1 MALNSSR
8 GSCDT
13 CSTGFDFFKKIIV
26 ALACVLI
33 VYGIIYVDTLVSFKT
48 KEFGFIGKAPRTER
62 TVTVNGFAKVNGK
75 NDIAVTTIGYSTTD
89 KEVAVAQANNTKV
102 MDQVM
107 AELKRMGIEE
117 KDLTS
122 QYSIYPDYDYTTNKV
137 RGFTVSNSVTV
148 KIRDLSKV
156 STVLSLAGK
165 YSANQVSGLS
175 FTIDDPE
182 NLKSEARE
190 AALLDAK
197 MKAKKLANDLGVR
210 LVGVISYNE
219 YSSPGYEPYYAGM
232 GDMGGASEKALSV
245 SSGSQDVGMNVNITY
260 EISP

>member
-1 MALNSSR
+1 MAISSSR

-33 VYGIIYVDTLVSFKT
+33 VYGIIYIDTLVSFKNR
-48 KEFGFIGKAPRTER
+48 EFSFIGKAPRSER
-62 TVTVNGFAKVNGK
+62 TVTVNGFAKVSGK
-75 NDIAVTTIGYSTTD
+75 NDIAVTTIGYSNTD
-89 KEVAVAQANNTKV
+89 KDVATARANNVKV

-117 KDLTS
+117 KDLTT
-122 QYSIYPDYDYTTNKV
+122 QYSVYPDYDYTTNKI
-137 RGFTVSNSVTV
+137 RGYTVSNSVNV

-156 STVLSLAGK
+156 ETVLSLAGK
-165 YSANQVSGLS
+165 YNANQVSGLS

-182 NLKSEARE
+182 NLKNEARE

-197 MKAKKLANDLGVR
+197 AKAKKLAGDLGVR
-210 LVGVISYNE
+210 LVAVVNYSE
-219 YSSPGYEPYYAGM
+219 YSSPSADYTPYYE
-232 GDMGGASEKALSV
+232 GDMGGAVEKASSV
-245 SSGSQDVGMNVNITY
+245 SSGSQDVGMNVTVTY
-260 EISP
+260 EIAP